1 MKYTLKKYV
10 HRCRDSTANRPA
22 KNRQNHE
29 KKFKINFISDL
40 PTLIFSQYETG
51 TTDIFLRPNLKKIFF
66 RKKLTDSKC

>member
-10 HRCRDSTANRPA
+10 YRCRDSTANRPA

-29 KKFKINFISDL
+29 NFISDL

-51 TTDIFLRPNLKKIFF
+51 TTGIFLRPNLKIFF
-66 RKKLTDSKC
+66 RKKITDSKC